1 MRRNRTRLVVKTADQ
16 LGPGFAD
23 FARMD
28 AMTEE
33 EIERTSP
40 PELANLPDDFWVGGR
55 VVEPVIKLPISIR
68 VDEDVLD
75 WFRSQGPRYQ
85 TKMNA
90 VLRAHMKEH
99 AKPAAR
105 KPAPRKKRAKS

>member
-1 MRRNRTRLVVKTADQ
+1 MRGNRTRMVVKTADQ
-16 LGPGFAD
+16 LRFGRANLK
-23 FARMD
+23 RLR

-33 EIERTSP
+33 EINRTSP
-40 PELANLPDDFWVGGR
+40 PELANIPDDFWVGGR

-85 TKMNA
+85 TRMNA
-90 VLRAHMKEH
+90 VLRAHMTAC
-99 AKPAAR
+99 AKPA
-105 KPAPRKKRAKS
+105 KRVR